1 MAYPKHPPSCC
12 ILQSNI
18 KPPIGEPGT
27 VMDNTTGASCKSV
40 VIGYATR
47 EEFIAQPMDNYP
59 RLGDGAILVPHAT
72 GPYYLRVSFD

>member
-1 MAYPKHPPSCC
+1 
-12 ILQSNI
+12 
-18 KPPIGEPGT
+18 
-27 VMDNTTGASCKSV
+27 MDNTTGASCKSV